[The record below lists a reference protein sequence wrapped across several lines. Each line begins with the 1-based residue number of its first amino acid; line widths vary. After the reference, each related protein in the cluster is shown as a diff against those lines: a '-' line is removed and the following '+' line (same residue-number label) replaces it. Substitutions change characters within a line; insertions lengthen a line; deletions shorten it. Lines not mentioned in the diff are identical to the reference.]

1 MFQQALN
8 KSTRSEPLQNEPQA
22 DKKQHKVKSPEVVHY
37 GKEKELQALEK
48 RIYSEIIENRKIAT
62 SLKAEIT
69 KAIQRNEDPTSVLK
83 LAIKCISLMT
93 NEKLFYDANIKQLD
107 NLK

>member
-8 KSTRSEPLQNEPQA
+8 NSTHSQPLENELQEGQ
-22 DKKQHKVKSPEVVHY
+22 KQHKVKSPEVVHY
-37 GKEKELQALEK
+37 GKEQELKALEK

-69 KAIQRNEDPTSVLK
+69 KAIQRNEDPSSVLK
-83 LAIKCISLMT
+83 IAIKCISLMT
-93 NEKLFYDANIKQLD
+93 NEKLFYDMNIKQLN